1 MRGPLIGLRVMYGAI
16 GIVLKLKRTA
26 FMDVEV
32 LFMKRNFRSTT
43 KKLLV
48 LALLFSLVTFGAAGL
63 DTVIGESGLMLNG
76 MREHVRS
83 QETNLGNLVTDV
95 IRERMGADIAIYNGG
110 GIRASADMGE
120 ITLEA
125 AMDILAFQNDVV
137 TLRLTGARLLEALE
151 YAVSSYPQ
159 ASGKFLQVSGI
170 RFYFNPDRAAGSRIT
185 KVLVGGNELVRNRT
199 YTVATNEFLAAG
211 GDDYSMLAEA
221 ERIEMGDVHD
231 QAMFIQYIQQNSPLF
246 PTVEGRIVVER

>member
-1 MRGPLIGLRVMYGAI
+1 
-16 GIVLKLKRTA
+16 
-26 FMDVEV
+26 
-32 LFMKRNFRSTT
+32 MKRNFRSNT

-48 LALLFSLVTFGAAGL
+48 VALLFSMVTFGAAGL
-63 DTVIGESGLMLNG
+63 DTVIGETGLMLNG
-76 MREHVRS
+76 MREHIRS

-120 ITLEA
+120 ITLED

-137 TLRLTGARLLEALE
+137 TMRLSGAKLLEALE

-170 RFYFNPDRAAGSRIT
+170 RFYFNPERSAGSRIT
-185 KVLVGGNELVRNRT
+185 KVLVGGSELVRDRN

-211 GDDYSMLAEA
+211 GDDYTMFVDAEQVD
-221 ERIEMGDVHD
+221 MGDVHD